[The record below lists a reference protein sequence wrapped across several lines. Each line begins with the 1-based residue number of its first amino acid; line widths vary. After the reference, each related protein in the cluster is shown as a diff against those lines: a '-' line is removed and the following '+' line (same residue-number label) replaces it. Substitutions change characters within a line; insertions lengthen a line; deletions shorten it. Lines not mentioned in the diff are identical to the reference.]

1 MRLIPSNSPSRIT
14 VGFSKGKGR
23 GVFATKRLF
32 VDEIIEKAP
41 VLLVPREQVEILAN
55 TFLGSYMFNSD
66 NRKHVAI
73 GLGLTSMLNHDEDPN
88 AEFFIVG
95 DNITIKAKRGISAG
109 AEITINYGWDPMD
122 SSLKKRD
129 L

>member
-1 MRLIPSNSPSRIT
+1 MRLIPSNSTGRIT

-23 GVFATKRLF
+23 GVFATKRIF

-55 TFLGSYMFNSD
+55 TFLASYMFNSD
-66 NRKHVAI
+66 NRKHVTI
-73 GLGLTSMLNHDEDPN
+73 GLGLTSMLNHDENPN

-95 DNITIKAKRGISAG
+95 DNITIKAKRGIPAG

-122 SSLKKRD
+122 PSLKKRD